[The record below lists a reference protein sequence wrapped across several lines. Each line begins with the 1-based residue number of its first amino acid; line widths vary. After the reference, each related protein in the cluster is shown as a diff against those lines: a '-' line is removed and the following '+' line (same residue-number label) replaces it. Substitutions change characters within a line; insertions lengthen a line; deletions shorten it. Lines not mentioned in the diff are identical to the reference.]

1 MVGRASGDGCSS
13 GAAFEEWMRPVEV
26 KGGAVGLF
34 EGALEQEAL
43 WVVLPSEALRLET
56 DGLPLEMSS
65 V

>member
-1 MVGRASGDGCSS
+1 M
-13 GAAFEEWMRPVEV
+13 

-56 DGLPLEMSS
+56 DGLPIEMSS